1 MTKFGHC
8 RNDEVLLVKRGVFM
22 TPYTYQRGET
32 ISLALD
38 AVTGDPAQVSA
49 ISASMKAVP
58 PGRTEAPASAPVSAS
73 FAITARPAS
82 GNDPAGWTLTIP
94 ALVSASLS
102 PGAYVADARL
112 EVAGGVIVT
121 ESVAIRLKQSVS
133 A

>member
-1 MTKFGHC
+1 
-8 RNDEVLLVKRGVFM
+8 M

-38 AVTGDPAQVSA
+38 AVTGDPAQVTA
-49 ISASMKAVP
+49 INAAMKMVP
-58 PGRTEAPASAPVSAS
+58 PGRSEAPANAPVAAS
-73 FAITARPAS
+73 FTVAARLAS

-94 ALVSASLS
+94 AAVSASLS
-102 PGAYVADARL
+102 PGSYVADARL

-121 ESVAIRLKQSVS
+121 ESVAIRLRQSVS

>member
-1 MTKFGHC
+1 
-8 RNDEVLLVKRGVFM
+8 M
-22 TPYTYQRGET
+22 TPYIYQRGET

-38 AVTGDPAQVSA
+38 AVTGDPAQVTT
-49 ISASMKAVP
+49 ISAAMKPVP
-58 PGRTEAPASAPVSAS
+58 PGRSEAPAAAPFAAS
-73 FAITARPAS
+73 FLVAPRAAAG
-82 GNDPAGWTLTIP
+82 GNPPGWTLTIP

-121 ESVAIRLKQSVS
+121 ETVAIRLKQSVS

>member
-1 MTKFGHC
+1 
-8 RNDEVLLVKRGVFM
+8 M
-22 TPYTYQRGET
+22 TPYIYQRGET

-38 AVTGDPAQVSA
+38 AVTGDPAQVTA
-49 ISASMKAVP
+49 ISAAMKAVP
-58 PGRTEAPASAPVSAS
+58 PGRSEAPATASVAAS
-73 FAITARPAS
+73 FAVTPSPAV
-82 GNDPAGWTLTIP
+82 GDQPAGWTLTIP

-121 ESVAIRLKQSVS
+121 DTVAIRLRQSVS

>member
-1 MTKFGHC
+1 
-8 RNDEVLLVKRGVFM
+8 M

-38 AVTGDPAQVSA
+38 AVTGDPAQVTA
-49 ISASMKAVP
+49 ISAAMKAVLA
-58 PGRTEAPASAPVSAS
+58 GRSEASATTPVSAS
-73 FAITARPAS
+73 FAIAARPAV
-82 GNDPAGWTLTIP
+82 GNEPPGWTLTIP
-94 ALVSASLS
+94 APVSASLL

-112 EVAGGVIVT
+112 EIAGGVIVT